1 MKKFI
6 GLVAL
11 VVALALPISV
21 NAASLK
27 TKCDKTC
34 PTADGKCTATC
45 AVTVEG
51 NEATLTTFS
60 GTLEVVGDGVTVKDF
75 KAGEGWRLSCYLLL
89 LTLHDSG
96 AFGEDRQGGCE
107 SHS

>member
-1 MKKFI
+1 MIVVKKFI

-34 PTADGKCTATC
+34 PTADGMYSYMCRYC
-45 AVTVEG
+45 
-51 NEATLTTFS
+51 
-60 GTLEVVGDGVTVKDF
+60 
-75 KAGEGWRLSCYLLL
+75 
-89 LTLHDSG
+89 
-96 AFGEDRQGGCE
+96 
-107 SHS
+107 

>member
-1 MKKFI
+1 MVKKII

-34 PTADGKCTATC
+34 PTTHCIVRKMP
-45 AVTVEG
+45 
-51 NEATLTTFS
+51 
-60 GTLEVVGDGVTVKDF
+60 K
-75 KAGEGWRLSCYLLL
+75 
-89 LTLHDSG
+89 
-96 AFGEDRQGGCE
+96 
-107 SHS
+107 